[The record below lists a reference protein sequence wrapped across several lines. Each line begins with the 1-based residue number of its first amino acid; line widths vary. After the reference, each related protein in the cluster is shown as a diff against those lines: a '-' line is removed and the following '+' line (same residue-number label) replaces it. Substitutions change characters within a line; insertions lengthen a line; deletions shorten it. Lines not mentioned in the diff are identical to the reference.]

1 MIYCDLSSLPVHLA
15 IREQPKTCSYEIFD
29 SIMMALQAVQD
40 GSIEQNSKQAKRYI
54 IMVSH
59 GRSGSTLT
67 CTLINNYSSSPNG
80 L

>member
-1 MIYCDLSSLPVHLA
+1 MN
-15 IREQPKTCSYEIFD
+15 IFD
-29 SIMMALQAVQD
+29 SITMALQAVQD

-67 CTLINNYSSSPNG
+67 CTLIIYSSSPNG
-80 L
+80 PWVN

>member
-1 MIYCDLSSLPVHLA
+1 VIYCNLSSLPLDLA
-15 IREQPKTCSYEIFD
+15 IREQPKTCCYEHFD

-59 GRSGSTLT
+59 GHSGSTLT
-67 CTLINNYSSSPNG
+67 CALMGDIFNHP
-80 L
+80 